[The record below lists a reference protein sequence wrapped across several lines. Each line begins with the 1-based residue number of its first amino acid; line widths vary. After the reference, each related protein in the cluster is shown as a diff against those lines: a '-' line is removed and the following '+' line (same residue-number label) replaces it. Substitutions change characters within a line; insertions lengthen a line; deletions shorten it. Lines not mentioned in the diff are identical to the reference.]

1 MRIALATCSLLP
13 DGSDDVQVLVRA
25 LAAEGVAAEPVV
37 WDADVDWSR
46 YDLVVIR
53 STWDYTARRDEFVAW
68 AESLPRVLNPA
79 PIVRWNTDKRY
90 LRELADAG
98 VPVVPTLWDPD
109 DIPSEWPEY
118 VIKPA
123 VSIGAGDTAR
133 WGPGEED
140 AARAHLRS
148 LREAGR
154 TVMVQPYLSAV
165 DTVGETA
172 LIFCGGEYSHAARKA
187 WILAAG
193 AGVQGLV
200 RDDPTRGQVTASTA
214 TGAELEVAGRA
225 LAAVPHGDDL
235 LYARVDM
242 IPGPDGAPML
252 IELELTEPALY
263 LHHAPGSAGKLA
275 VSIGAALASG
285 SGAPS

>member
-1 MRIALATCSLLP
+1 MTIALATCSLLP
-13 DGSDDVQVLVRA
+13 DGSDDVQDLIPA
-25 LAAEGVAAEPVV
+25 LAAEGADAEPVV

-53 STWDYTARRDEFVAW
+53 STWDYTERRDAFAAW
-68 AESLPRVLNPA
+68 AESLPRVLNSA
-79 PIVRWNTDKRY
+79 AIVRWNTDKRY
-90 LRELADAG
+90 LRDIAAAG

-109 DIPSEWPEY
+109 DIPSQWPEY

-133 WGPGEED
+133 WGAGEED

-154 TVMVQPYLSAV
+154 TAMVQPYLSAV

-172 LIFCGGEYSHAARKA
+172 LVFCDGEYSHAGRKA
-187 WILAAG
+187 QILTAG
-193 AGVQGLV
+193 AGVQGWV
-200 RDDPTRGQVTASTA
+200 RDDPTRGQVTPSTA
-214 TGAELEVAGRA
+214 TEAELEVADRA
-225 LAAVPHGDDL
+225 LAAVPGGEDL
-235 LYARVDM
+235 LYARVDL
-242 IPGPDGAPML
+242 IPGPDGKPML

-263 LHHAPGSAGKLA
+263 LRDAPGSAERFAKA
-275 VSIGAALASG
+275 IASRL
-285 SGAPS
+285 S

>member
-1 MRIALATCSLLP
+1 MRIALATCALLP
-13 DGSDDVQVLVRA
+13 DGSDDVQDLVGA
-25 LAAEGVAAEPVV
+25 LAAEGAAAEPVA

-46 YDLVVIR
+46 YDVVVIR
-53 STWDYTARRDEFVAW
+53 STWDYTTRRDEFVAW
-68 AESLPRVLNPA
+68 AQSLPRVLNPA
-79 PIVRWNTDKRY
+79 AIVRWNTDKRY
-90 LRELADAG
+90 LRELAGAG

-109 DIPSEWPEY
+109 DIPSDWPEY
-118 VIKPA
+118 VVKPA

-133 WGPGEED
+133 WGPGEEG

-172 LIFCGGEYSHAARKA
+172 LVFLDGEFSHAGRKA
-187 WILAAG
+187 QILTAG
-193 AGVQGLV
+193 AGVQGHV
-200 RDDPTRGQVTASTA
+200 RDDPTRGRVTASTA
-214 TGAELEVAGRA
+214 TGAELELANRA
-225 LAAVPHGDDL
+225 LAAVPHGGDL

-242 IPGPDGAPML
+242 IPGPDGAPLL

-263 LHHAPGSAGKLA
+263 LHHAPGSAGNLA
-275 VSIGAALASG
+275 KAIVSRVS
-285 SGAPS
+285 

>member
-1 MRIALATCSLLP
+1 MNIALATFSLLP
-13 DGSDDVQVLVRA
+13 DGSDDVRELIGA
-25 LAAEGVAAEPVV
+25 LAAEGAAAEPVA

-46 YDLVVIR
+46 HDLVVIC

-68 AESLPRVLNPA
+68 AQSLPRVLNSA
-79 PIVRWNTDKRY
+79 AIMRWNTDKRY
-90 LRELADAG
+90 LRDLADAG

-109 DIPSEWPEY
+109 DVPSQWPEY

-154 TVMVQPYLSAV
+154 TAMVQPYLSAV

-172 LIFCGGEYSHAARKA
+172 LVFLDGEYSHAGRKA
-187 WILAAG
+187 QILTAG
-193 AGVQGLV
+193 AGVQGSV
-200 RDDPTRGQVTASTA
+200 WGDPTRGQVTASTA
-214 TGAELEVAGRA
+214 TEAELELAARA

-252 IELELTEPALY
+252 IELELAEPALY
-263 LHHAPGSAGKLA
+263 LHHAPGSAKRLA
-275 VSIGAALASG
+275 KAIISRVR
-285 SGAPS
+285 

>member
-1 MRIALATCSLLP
+1 MTIALATCSLLP
-13 DGSDDVQVLVRA
+13 DGSDDVQDLIGA
-25 LAAEGVAAEPVV
+25 LAAEGAGAEPVI
-37 WDADVDWSR
+37 WDAGVDWTR

-53 STWDYTARRDEFVAW
+53 STWDYTARRDEFTAW
-68 AESLPRVLNPA
+68 ARSLPRVLNPA
-79 PIVRWNTDKRY
+79 EVVRWNTDKRY
-90 LRELADAG
+90 LRELAGAG
-98 VPVVPTLWDPD
+98 VPVVPTRWDPD
-109 DIPSEWPEY
+109 DVPSDWPEY

-154 TVMVQPYLSAV
+154 TVMVQPYLPAV

-172 LIFCGGEYSHAARKA
+172 LIFCDGEFSHACRKA
-187 WILAAG
+187 RILTAG
-193 AGVQGLV
+193 AGVQGHV
-200 RDDPTRGQVTASTA
+200 RDDPARGQVTASTA
-214 TGAELEVAGRA
+214 TDGELEVARRA

-263 LHHAPGSAGKLA
+263 LHHAPGSAGRLA
-275 VSIGAALASG
+275 KAIISRLR
-285 SGAPS
+285 

>member
-1 MRIALATCSLLP
+1 MTIAFATCSLLP
-13 DGSDDVQVLVRA
+13 DGSDDVQDLIGA
-25 LAAEGVAAEPVV
+25 LAPLGVGAEPVS

-53 STWDYTARRDEFVAW
+53 STWDYTDRRDEFVAW

-79 PIVRWNTDKRY
+79 EIIRWNTDKRY
-90 LRELADAG
+90 LRDLAGAG

-123 VSIGAGDTAR
+123 VSIGSGDTAR

-148 LREAGR
+148 LRDAGR
-154 TVMVQPYLSAV
+154 TAMVQPYLSAV
-165 DTVGETA
+165 DTAGETA
-172 LIFCGGEYSHAARKA
+172 LVFCDGEYSHAGRKA
-187 WILAAG
+187 RILTAG
-193 AGVQGLV
+193 AGIEGPV
-200 RDDPTRGQVTASTA
+200 RDDVTRGQVTASTA
-214 TGAELEVAGRA
+214 TEAELDLASRA
-225 LAAVPHGDDL
+225 LAAVPGGEDL

-242 IPGPDGAPML
+242 IPGPDGAPL
-252 IELELTEPALY
+252 IIELELTEPNLY
-263 LHHAPGSAGKLA
+263 LHHAPGSAERFA
-275 VSIGAALASG
+275 VSICAALG
-285 SGAPS
+285 VGR

>member
-1 MRIALATCSLLP
+1 MTIAFATCSLLP
-13 DGSDDVQVLVRA
+13 DGSDDVQDLIRA
-25 LAAEGVAAEPVV
+25 LADEGADAEPVV
-37 WDADVDWSR
+37 WDAGADWAR
-46 YDLVVIR
+46 YELVVIR
-53 STWDYTARRDEFVAW
+53 STWDYTDRRDAFVAW

-79 PIVRWNTDKRY
+79 AIIRWNTDKRY
-90 LRELADAG
+90 LRDLAGAG

-165 DTVGETA
+165 DTAGETA
-172 LIFCGGEYSHAARKA
+172 LVFCGGEYSHAGRKA
-187 WILAAG
+187 QILTAG
-193 AGVQGLV
+193 AGVQGWV
-200 RDDPTRGQVTASTA
+200 RDDPTRGQVTPSTA

-225 LAAVPHGDDL
+225 LAAVPQGEDL
-235 LYARVDM
+235 LYARVDL

-263 LHHAPGSAGKLA
+263 LRDAPGSAERFAKAIVSRLA
-275 VSIGAALASG
+275 
-285 SGAPS
+285 

>member
-1 MRIALATCSLLP
+1 MNIALATFSLLP
-13 DGSDDVQVLVRA
+13 DGSDDVQDLIGA
-25 LAAEGVAAEPVV
+25 LAAEGAAAEPVV

-46 YDLVVIR
+46 RDLVVIC
-53 STWDYTARRDEFVAW
+53 STWDYTARRDEFAAW
-68 AESLPRVLNPA
+68 AESLPRVLNSA
-79 PIVRWNTDKRY
+79 AIVRWNTDKRY
-90 LRELADAG
+90 LRDLADAG

-109 DIPSEWPEY
+109 DIPSQWPEY

-123 VSIGAGDTAR
+123 VSVGAGDTAR

-154 TVMVQPYLSAV
+154 TAMVQPYLSAV
-165 DTVGETA
+165 DTAGETA
-172 LIFCGGEYSHAARKA
+172 LVFLDGEYSHAGRKA
-187 WILAAG
+187 QILTAG
-193 AGVQGLV
+193 AGVQGSV
-200 RDDPTRGQVTASTA
+200 WGDPTRGKVTASTA
-214 TGAELEVAGRA
+214 TEAELELAARA

-263 LHHAPGSAGKLA
+263 LRHAPGSAERLA
-275 VSIGAALASG
+275 KAIISRVR
-285 SGAPS
+285 